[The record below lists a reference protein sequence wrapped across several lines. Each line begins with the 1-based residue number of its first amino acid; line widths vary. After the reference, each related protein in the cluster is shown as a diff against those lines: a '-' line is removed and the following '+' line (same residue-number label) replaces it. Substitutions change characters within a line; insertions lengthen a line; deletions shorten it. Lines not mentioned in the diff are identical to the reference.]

1 MILIG
6 GCSWACGEFGRPDS
20 ELGIVFPGLE
30 YNFQQDNIKAVNLG
44 KRAASNLSIA
54 WNLVG
59 WLRRNSSEKIDKI
72 FVVQTDWIRDSKMI
86 FEEDFSKITTATDL
100 QNIYISR
107 FYSRLSEISSFANAP
122 VYLIGG
128 VSDTLWLDNFQ
139 DFYPGVHILC
149 QSWVNFCINDS
160 HRIDDPVHSYYAGG
174 YTEEIVKKIKP
185 FLSDQECQ
193 HLLDLVD
200 KGLERETLIF
210 STPEYF
216 WPDGIHPNR
225 YASAKLYNLIKQE
238 LY

>member
-1 MILIG
+1 MILIS
-6 GCSWACGEFGRPDS
+6 GCSWACGEWSRGDINYD
-20 ELGIVFPGLE
+20 IVFPGLQ
-30 YNFQQDNIKAVNLG
+30 YNFQQDNIDCVNLG
-44 KRAASNLSIA
+44 IPRGSNLAIA
-54 WNLVG
+54 NELTG
-59 WLRRNSSEKIDKI
+59 WLSRNPDTKIDKI
-72 FVVQTDWIRDSKMI
+72 FVFQTDWIRDSKMI
-86 FEEDFSKITTATDL
+86 FEEDFSKITTATNL

-107 FYSRLSEISSFANAP
+107 FYSRLSEISNLANAP

-128 VSDTLWLDNFQ
+128 VSDTMWLDNFQ

-160 HRIDDPVHSYYAGG
+160 HRIDDPVHSYYVGG
-174 YTEEIVKKIKP
+174 YTEEIIKKIKP

-200 KGLERETLIF
+200 KGLERKTLIF

-225 YASAKLYNLIKQE
+225 YASAKLYSLIKQE